1 MIPLLRAGSVVSE
14 KTGER
19 VTMSKSR
26 TEPLSDE
33 HAARVRQAIVSE
45 GLDAFMARSR
55 CSKETVLRAGVGLQL
70 RASVRVALE
79 AALRPEGN
87 A

>member
-1 MIPLLRAGSVVSE
+1 
-14 KTGER
+14 
-19 VTMSKSR
+19 MSKSR
-26 TEPLSDE
+26 TEPLSE
-33 HAARVRQAIVSE
+33 EQAARVREAIQTE
-45 GLDAFMARSR
+45 GLEAFMARSR

-79 AALRPEGN
+79 AALRPEEG